1 MKIGRNNPCQC
12 GSGKK
17 YKKCCLGNEK
27 TFLIG
32 EDFFYSQIKPH
43 YKNVKFDINR
53 FLEFEISLPFQ
64 LALEDKSLF
73 NFTKEN
79 CILHYFYKTHEREE
93 IIVEHK
99 DLPVKKYY
107 TSVIVAISYNFET
120 YKEETYEEINNKLFD
135 YSLEELNKQ
144 IIAYGVCT
152 KDDSCF
158 RVTKEMLFP
167 VILMN
172 LVNLEEIKNE
182 KSIFMLNMNVPYKK
196 ESLKQEKIYECLR
209 IYNIYNEKS
218 NPLIYSEMYV
228 LKARRKFREG
238 LYDEAVISIQ
248 TNIEILIRIIYREVL
263 ICSGVSE
270 LDIENK
276 IEDESFMSIVKKQ
289 LARYIG
295 GIWDITREET
305 PICNWYNNT
314 YKLRNRIVH
323 GGYFPTFYEAD
334 IAIISAMEFREYI
347 FNRVRTKK
355 KVYSKLNEYF
365 KQI

>member
-1 MKIGRNNPCQC
+1 MLF
-12 GSGKK
+12 GKWENFS
-17 YKKCCLGNEK
+17 YWRR
-27 TFLIG
+27 
-32 EDFFYSQIKPH
+32 FFYSQIKPH

-99 DLPVKKYY
+99 DLSVKKYY
-107 TSVIVAISYNFET
+107 TSVIVAISYNFDI

-167 VILMN
+167 IILMN

-182 KSIFMLNMNVPYKK
+182 KSIFTLNMNVPYKK
-196 ESLKQEKIYECLR
+196 ESLKQENIYECLR
-209 IYNIYNEKS
+209 I
-218 NPLIYSEMYV
+218 
-228 LKARRKFREG
+228 
-238 LYDEAVISIQ
+238 
-248 TNIEILIRIIYREVL
+248 
-263 ICSGVSE
+263 
-270 LDIENK
+270 
-276 IEDESFMSIVKKQ
+276 
-289 LARYIG
+289 
-295 GIWDITREET
+295 
-305 PICNWYNNT
+305 
-314 YKLRNRIVH
+314 
-323 GGYFPTFYEAD
+323 
-334 IAIISAMEFREYI
+334 
-347 FNRVRTKK
+347 
-355 KVYSKLNEYF
+355 
-365 KQI
+365 

>member
-1 MKIGRNNPCQC
+1 M
-12 GSGKK
+12 
-17 YKKCCLGNEK
+17 
-27 TFLIG
+27 
-32 EDFFYSQIKPH
+32 
-43 YKNVKFDINR
+43 
-53 FLEFEISLPFQ
+53 PFQ
-64 LALEDKSLF
+64 LALEYKSLF

-107 TSVIVAISYNFET
+107 TSVIVAISYNFDI

-167 VILMN
+167 IIVMN

-238 LYDEAVISIQ
+238 CYDEAVISIQ
-248 TNIEILIRIIYREVL
+248 TNIEILIRIIYREFL

-270 LDIENK
+270 LAIENK
-276 IEDESFMSIVKKQ
+276 LEDESFMSIVKKQ
-289 LARYIG
+289 LSKYIG
-295 GIWDITREET
+295 GIWDINREET
-305 PICNWYNNT
+305 PIYNWYNNT

-323 GGYFPTFYEAD
+323 GGYFPTFKETD
-334 IAIISAMEFREYI
+334 IAISAAMEFREYI
-347 FNRVRTKK
+347 FKRVRINK